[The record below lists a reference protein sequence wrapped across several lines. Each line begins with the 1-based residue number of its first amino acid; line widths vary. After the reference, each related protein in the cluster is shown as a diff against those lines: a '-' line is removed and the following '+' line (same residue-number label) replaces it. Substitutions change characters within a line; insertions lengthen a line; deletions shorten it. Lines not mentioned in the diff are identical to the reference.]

1 MKHLRSLLVVAAAAA
16 VLVTLA
22 GCGNNSSKTSSSS
35 KSDMKTVALVTDN
48 GGIDD
53 HSFNQSAWEGLEKYG
68 KDNGMSKGVN
78 GYNYFQ
84 SASESDYVPNMQQA
98 VQAKYST
105 VFAIGFSLEQAVKDA
120 AKQNPKTNYAIVDDV
135 VPGLKNVASITFH
148 SEQSSY
154 LAGVAAAK
162 TTKTNKVGFVGGIK
176 GDVID
181 TFQAGFQAGV
191 ASVDPKIKVDV
202 QYANSFADAAK
213 GKTIAAAMYANGADI
228 IYQAA
233 GATGNGVFAEAK
245 ALNEK
250 KPAADKVW
258 VIGVDRDQKADGDYT
273 DSKGVKSNFTLASAL
288 KEVGQSVADVAK
300 DAQDGKFPGGKIISF
315 GLKDKGVSLAQ
326 DSMDAK
332 TYAATQ
338 EVAKKIIAGDIKVP
352 VHPAK

>member
-22 GCGNNSSKTSSSS
+22 GCGNSSS
-35 KSDMKTVALVTDN
+35 KGSSAKSDLKSVALVTDN

-68 KDNGMSKGVN
+68 KDNGMKKGVN

-84 SASESDYVPNMQQA
+84 SSSESDYTPNLQQA
-98 VQAKYST
+98 VQAKYNT
-105 VFAIGFSLEQAVKDA
+105 IFAIGFSLEQAVKDA
-120 AKQNPKTNYAIVDDV
+120 AKQNPDTNYALVDDV
-135 VPGLKNVASITFH
+135 ITGQKNVASITFKT
-148 SEQSSY
+148 EQSSY
-154 LAGVAAAK
+154 LAGIAAAK
-162 TTKTNKVGFVGGIK
+162 TTKSNKIGFIGGMK
-176 GDVID
+176 SDVID

-191 ASVDPKIKVDV
+191 KSVNPDIKVDV

-213 GKTIAAAMYANGADI
+213 GKTIAAAMYASGADV
-228 IYQAA
+228 IYVAA

-288 KEVGQSVADVAK
+288 KEVGAAVIDISKQ
-300 DAQDGKFPGGKIISF
+300 AQNDKFPGGKIITY
-315 GLKDKGVSLAQ
+315 GLADKGVALAQ
-326 DSMDAK
+326 DSMPDA
-332 TYAATQ
+332 TWAATQ
-338 EVAKKIIAGDIKVP
+338 AAAKDIIAGKIDIP